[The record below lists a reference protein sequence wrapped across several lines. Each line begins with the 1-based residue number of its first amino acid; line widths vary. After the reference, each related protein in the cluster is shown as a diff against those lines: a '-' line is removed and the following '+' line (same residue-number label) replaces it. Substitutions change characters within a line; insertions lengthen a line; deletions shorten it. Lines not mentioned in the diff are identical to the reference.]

1 MTHVFINEAGIK
13 LFSSNKDLSLNL
25 TPSIQEVVITLLDEN
40 CFSNLGTKIF
50 GFSLN
55 KFANL
60 KAFSASF

>member
-13 LFSSNKDLSLNL
+13 LFSSSKALSLNL

-40 CFSNLGTKIF
+40 CFSNLGIKIF

-55 KFANL
+55 
-60 KAFSASF
+60 